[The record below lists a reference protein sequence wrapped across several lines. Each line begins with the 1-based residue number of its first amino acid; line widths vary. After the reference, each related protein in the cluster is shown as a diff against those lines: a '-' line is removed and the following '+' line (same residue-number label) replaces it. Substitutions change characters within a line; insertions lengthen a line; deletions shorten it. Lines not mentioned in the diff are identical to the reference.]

1 MNETTEAETEPST
14 EEEVAPSLGERL
26 LRSATPCERVA
37 VRALVEEGH
46 LLTLDA
52 VKAALVRETDHGPE
66 CCWDHLSARL
76 YEMGLD
82 DEQRA
87 FVDLVLSTVTSHQ
100 TSLARVIG
108 MDARRL
114 AIVLRAIIR
123 LSGNDTLAVG
133 TRV

>member
-1 MNETTEAETEPST
+1 MNESPENLSLI
-14 EEEVAPSLGERL
+14 EEEAVPTLGERL
-26 LRSATPCERVA
+26 LEAATPREQVA
-37 VRALVEEGH
+37 IRALVEEGH

-52 VKAALVRETDHGPE
+52 VKAALVRETDHGLK
-66 CCWDHLSARL
+66 CSWDRLSARL
-76 YEMGLD
+76 WDMGLD

-87 FVDLVLSTVTSHQ
+87 FAALVLSTVISHQ
-100 TSLARVIG
+100 TSLTDVIG
-108 MDARRL
+108 MDERRL